1 MLGFLEKLS
10 GRALLTQASRIYNK
24 AVVVDVDVRGGVD
37 I

>member
-10 GRALLTQASRIYNK
+10 GRALLNQASSIYNK